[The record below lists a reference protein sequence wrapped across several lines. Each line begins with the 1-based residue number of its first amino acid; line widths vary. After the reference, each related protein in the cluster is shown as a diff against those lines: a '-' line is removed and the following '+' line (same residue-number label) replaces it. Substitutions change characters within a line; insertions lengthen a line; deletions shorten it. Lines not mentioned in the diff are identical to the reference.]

1 MTQQA
6 TTVDELTFTQPN
18 GEQEQQVLT
27 AEAVEFLTE
36 LVTRFTPQ
44 RNKLLAARIHQ
55 QQEIDNGKL
64 PGFISETASIR
75 HGDWKIRGIPEDL
88 QDRRGDHRPGR
99 AQNGDQRHECQR
111 QSLYGRF

>member
-6 TTVDELTFTQPN
+6 TTVDGLTFTQPN

-64 PGFISETASIR
+64 RGLFRKPLPFVMVNGKFAESL
-75 HGDWKIRGIPEDL
+75 KIYRIV
-88 QDRRGDHRPGR
+88 
-99 AQNGDQRHECQR
+99 A
-111 QSLYGRF
+111 

>member
-6 TTVDELTFTQPN
+6 TTVDELAFTQPY

-55 QQEIDNGKL
+55 QQEIDNGTMASCLASFRKPL
-64 PGFISETASIR
+64 PFVAVSGKSAASL
-75 HGDWKIRGIPEDL
+75 KIYRIVALRSPV
-88 QDRRGDHRPGR
+88 R
-99 AQNGDQRHECQR
+99 
-111 QSLYGRF
+111 

>member
-6 TTVDELTFTQPN
+6 TTVDGLTFTQPN

-64 PGFISETASIR
+64 PGLFRKPLPFVMVNGKLAESL
-75 HGDWKIRGIPEDL
+75 KIYRIV
-88 QDRRGDHRPGR
+88 
-99 AQNGDQRHECQR
+99 A
-111 QSLYGRF
+111 

>member
-55 QQEIDNGKL
+55 QQGIDNGKL
-64 PGFISETASIR
+64 RDLFRKLLPFVMVIGKSAESL
-75 HGDWKIRGIPEDL
+75 KIYRIVVWRSPA
-88 QDRRGDHRPGR
+88 R
-99 AQNGDQRHECQR
+99 
-111 QSLYGRF
+111 